1 MEVDAFLIMV
11 LSVYVARESCW
22 WVLAMGL
29 ARYAFVAAGWVISVV
44 VIKDRKVTE
53 WRDYL
58 DPLRVFAALDG
69 RPFEPDGNAATD
81 PGDG

>member
-1 MEVDAFLIMV
+1 MLEYSSEGRV
-11 LSVYVARESCW
+11 VATGHSY
-22 WVLAMGL
+22 GS
-29 ARYAFVAAGWVISVV
+29 RYISVV
-44 VIKDRKVTE
+44 VINDRKVTE